1 MIPPSAA
8 GLPHLVHASPR
19 VAAHHLQHPGSEEQV
34 YCTTETQPTQEHDHH
49 HLSKDTHL
57 PLMCYCHYIAF
68 NYFSSLEKWQ
78 VLPGHVQPRSSR
90 AATDQDEEVDEE
102 VFGERCGHQ
111 GAGQDVH
118 LEPLHQQPLLH

>member
-1 MIPPSAA
+1 
-8 GLPHLVHASPR
+8 
-19 VAAHHLQHPGSEEQV
+19 
-34 YCTTETQPTQEHDHH
+34 
-49 HLSKDTHL
+49 
-57 PLMCYCHYIAF
+57 MCYCHYIAF

-118 LEPLHQQPLLH
+118 LEPLHQQPLLHRAHRWEELMNIFLIFGICR